1 MVVHFQIDE
10 PPTSSYPR
18 SLDSATVRVR
28 CLGDLGLSPA
38 HDHDLSRQGFIAQ
51 ERRGNRSYFKL
62 RFRSGNQ
69 QIVRSL
75 GTDAQL
81 ARAIARELRQ
91 LQSARRAE
99 LRLRRLV
106 AEARRLLRRTTQTL
120 KPLLEERGFRLHG
133 RAIRRRKQARAK

>member
-1 MVVHFQIDE
+1 
-10 PPTSSYPR
+10 
-18 SLDSATVRVR
+18 
-28 CLGDLGLSPA
+28 LGDLGLSPA
-38 HDHDLSRQGFIAQ
+38 HDHDLSRQGFVAR
-51 ERRGNRSYFKL
+51 ERRRNRSYFKL
-62 RFRSGNQ
+62 RFRSGNR

-99 LRLRRLV
+99 LRLRRLI
-106 AEARRLLRRTTQTL
+106 AEARRLLRSTTQTL

-133 RAIRRRKQARAK
+133 RAIRRRQQARAK